1 MACSPH
7 GHLFLTKEKAHA
19 DEVAVQDGKNG
30 KREPFYSRRPF
41 LDFQSGQV
49 QVKNGG
55 MPRNYT
61 QIWLHYVA
69 M

>member
-7 GHLFLTKEKAHA
+7 GHLIFTKEKAHA

-30 KREPFYSRRPF
+30 KRESFYSRCPF
-41 LDFQSGQV
+41 LSYQSSQV

-55 MPRNYT
+55 VLQNDT
-61 QIWLHYVA
+61 QS
-69 M
+69 